1 MSKGRAFLLL
11 LVGWAMTPPRASAMH
26 GRPRALL
33 RLAVVPL
40 TIVFCTVTANAQGVV
55 LPLPPA
61 DQQEIAAKLGPSVVG
76 AARPSEAILDA
87 SAYFPLQPKTLP
99 FQVTAGKYAGN
110 IQELG
115 LKSALRPGGS
125 PAWRFRLSPSLAGFI
140 TVAPSGDLIM
150 PAISDFDEGVV
161 VVSTPAT
168 PFVTKGMKP
177 GDSVKLS
184 QAVSVN
190 YLDNPS
196 KQDHSGNLT
205 TTQTYVGMYQVT
217 VPAGTFDAVLLRLH
231 YDGKIGP
238 ASVKYRSW
246 YFFARNVG
254 VIAMITH
261 EEVSA
266 AWIYHTDATTGKV
279 LAGR

>member
-1 MSKGRAFLLL
+1 
-11 LVGWAMTPPRASAMH
+11 MH
-26 GRPRALL
+26 LRSCSFL

-40 TIVFCTVTANAQGVV
+40 AIVLYAVTADAQGVV

-76 AARPSEAILDA
+76 AARPSEAILDV

-110 IQELG
+110 TQELG
-115 LKSALRPGGS
+115 LKSALRPSGS

-140 TVAPSGDLIM
+140 TVTPNGDLIM
-150 PAISDFDEGVV
+150 PSISDYDEGVV
-161 VVSTPAT
+161 VMSTPAT

-177 GDSVKLS
+177 GDSVTLS
-184 QAVSVN
+184 QAVLVN

-205 TTQTYVGMYQVT
+205 TTQTYVGTYQVT

-238 ASVKYRSW
+238 ANVKYRSW
-246 YFFARNVG
+246 YFFARNIG

-261 EEVSA
+261 EQVSA
-266 AWIYHTDATTGKV
+266 AWIYHTDTTTGKV
-279 LAGR
+279 LARR

>member
-1 MSKGRAFLLL
+1 MSSASTSTSL
-11 LVGWAMTPPRASAMH
+11 GWPRSL
-26 GRPRALL
+26 R

-40 TIVFCTVTANAQGVV
+40 AIVLCAVTAHAQGVV

-61 DQQEIAAKLGPSVVG
+61 DQQEIAAKLGAAVVG
-76 AARPSEAILDA
+76 AARPSETILDA
-87 SAYFPLQPKTLP
+87 SAYFPLQPKTSQ
-99 FQVTAGKYAGN
+99 FQVTAGKYAGDT
-110 IQELG
+110 QELG
-115 LKSALRPGGS
+115 LRSALRPSGL

-140 TVAPSGDLIM
+140 NVGPNGDLIM

-177 GDSVKLS
+177 GDSVTLT

-205 TTQTYVGMYQVT
+205 TTQTYVGTYQVT

-231 YDGKIGP
+231 YDGKVGP
-238 ASVKYRSW
+238 ADVKYKSW
-246 YFFARNVG
+246 YFFARGVG

-261 EEVSA
+261 EEVDA
-266 AWIYHTDATTGKV
+266 MWIYHTNTTTGKV
-279 LAGR
+279 LATR

>member
-1 MSKGRAFLLL
+1 
-11 LVGWAMTPPRASAMH
+11 
-26 GRPRALL
+26 
-33 RLAVVPL
+33 
-40 TIVFCTVTANAQGVV
+40 
-55 LPLPPA
+55 
-61 DQQEIAAKLGPSVVG
+61 
-76 AARPSEAILDA
+76 
-87 SAYFPLQPKTLP
+87 
-99 FQVTAGKYAGN
+99 
-110 IQELG
+110 
-115 LKSALRPGGS
+115 
-125 PAWRFRLSPSLAGFI
+125 
-140 TVAPSGDLIM
+140 
-150 PAISDFDEGVV
+150 
-161 VVSTPAT
+161 
-168 PFVTKGMKP
+168 MKP
-177 GDSVKLS
+177 GESVKLS

>member
-1 MSKGRAFLLL
+1 
-11 LVGWAMTPPRASAMH
+11 
-26 GRPRALL
+26 LL
-33 RLAVVPL
+33 RFAVVAVAIGL
-40 TIVFCTVTANAQGVV
+40 GAVTANAQGIV
-55 LPLPPA
+55 LPLPP
-61 DQQEIAAKLGPSVVG
+61 DDRQEIAAKLGPSVVG

-87 SAYFPLQPKTLP
+87 SAYFPLQPKTLA

-110 IQELG
+110 TQELG
-115 LKSALRPGGS
+115 LKSALRPSGP

-168 PFVTKGMKP
+168 PFVTNGIKP
-177 GDSVKLS
+177 GDSVTLS
-184 QAVSVN
+184 QAVSVS

-205 TTQTYVGMYQVT
+205 TTQTYVGTYQVT

-238 ASVKYRSW
+238 ANVKYRSW
-246 YFFARNVG
+246 FFFARNVG
-254 VIAMITH
+254 MIAMIAH

-279 LAGR
+279 LAKQRTPAPDLRSSGS